1 MSEVIVVASICLIF
15 GVILGIIFTVSILTH
30 EE

>member
-1 MSEVIVVASICLIF
+1 MSEVIVVASISLIF
-15 GVILGIIFTVSILTH
+15 GVVLGIIFTVSILTN

>member
-15 GVILGIIFTVSILTH
+15 GVILGIIFTVSILTN

>member
-1 MSEVIVVASICLIF
+1 MSEVTVVASICLIF
-15 GVILGIIFTVSILTH
+15 GVILGVIFTVSILTN

>member
-1 MSEVIVVASICLIF
+1 MSEAIVVASICLIF
-15 GVILGIIFTVSILTH
+15 GVILGIIFTASILTN